1 MELRHWVI
9 SLKVGHLLVNLRNEC
24 KVIDA
29 ILLNT
34 MSYLSDD
41 QPGQSHASDGA
52 DQLDCGPVV
61 DVSILDCELLR
72 LRLIIVNCK
81 IGKSKLE
88 MCV

>member
-1 MELRHWVI
+1 MRG
-9 SLKVGHLLVNLRNEC
+9 SLMRF
-24 KVIDA
+24 I
-29 ILLNT
+29 LNT
-34 MSYLSDD
+34 MSHLSDD

-61 DVSILDCELLR
+61 DVAVLDCELLR

-88 MCV
+88 MCVCESSCICLVV